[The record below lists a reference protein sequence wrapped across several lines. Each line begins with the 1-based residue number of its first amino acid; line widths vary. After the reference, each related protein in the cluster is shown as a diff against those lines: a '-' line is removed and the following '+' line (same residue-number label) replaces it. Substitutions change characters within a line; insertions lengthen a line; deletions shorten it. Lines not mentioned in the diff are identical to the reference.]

1 MNSDNNGS
9 GSYTLNELCG
19 LTGVNPRTAR
29 YYMQIGLLD
38 RPTGETRA
46 ARYEHRHLD
55 QLLSIRKWS
64 EAGLSLERIRE
75 LLHGEPPD
83 VPARAPSPGTVSV
96 RSHLHLADGL
106 ELVIDP
112 GRTRLTPEQLRG
124 FCQDVLAVYEQR
136 LANGSAD
143 HPPSGE
149 TR

>member
-1 MNSDNNGS
+1 M
-9 GSYTLNELCG
+9 
-19 LTGVNPRTAR
+19 
-29 YYMQIGLLD
+29 
-38 RPTGETRA
+38 
-46 ARYEHRHLD
+46 
-55 QLLSIRKWS
+55 LSIRKWS

-112 GRTRLTPEQLRG
+112 GRARLTPEQLRG

-149 TR
+149 TQ